1 MPPCPAETVA
11 FSASPKR
18 RAAKTAEGA
27 CSPVTCKDCGIHL
40 LCRTVGGERDLS
52 LVSTFV
58 KSRRTV
64 KRGDLLY
71 EIGEP
76 FRGAFAIRSGS
87 VKTSVVTDDGRTQ
100 VTGFHIAG
108 EVLGLDAI
116 VNSYY
121 TAEARALETTSV
133 CEVPFE
139 RYEELARELP
149 ALPQQMIR
157 IMSQEIVHNQEMMLL
172 LGKKKAEERLATF
185 LVNLSARL
193 ERHGRP
199 AEEFRLSMSRSD
211 IGNYLGL
218 AEETVCRVIT
228 RFEEEELIS
237 TDRRVVRLG
246 QFDRLQ
252 AMAKG
257 SHAPQPA

>member
-1 MPPCPAETVA
+1 MDAFTVK
-11 FSASPKR
+11 PKR
-18 RAAKTAEGA
+18 AGGKASDNA
-27 CSPVTCKDCGIHL
+27 CSPVACKDCGIHL
-40 LCRTVGGERDLS
+40 LCRTVSGEEDLS
-52 LVSTFV
+52 LVNTLV
-58 KSRRTV
+58 KNRRTY
-64 KRGDLLY
+64 KRGELLY
-71 EIGEP
+71 SPGEP
-76 FRGAFAIRSGS
+76 FRAAFAIRTGS
-87 VKTSVVTDDGRTQ
+87 IKTSIVTDDNRTQ

-116 VNSYY
+116 VNDYY
-121 TAEARALETTSV
+121 TCEARALETTSV

-139 RYEELARELP
+139 RYEELAQQAPDLP
-149 ALPQQMIR
+149 HQMVR

-199 AEEFRLSMSRSD
+199 SEEFRLSMSRND

-228 RFEEEELIS
+228 RFEGEELIS
-237 TDRRVVRLG
+237 TERRLVRLG
-246 QFDRLQ
+246 QVERLQ

-257 SHAPQPA
+257 APAPQAA